1 MQRLTHMQEQL
12 GAWRPPPSRQDQL
25 LSQLQQVQGEL
36 EQHQRENGWLKDR
49 LGYVEACLALLD
61 CEVGRAV
68 QRRIGLGAA
77 GDNNGPATFPL
88 LRPVNRLNPQGE
100 LAGTAWP
107 HGRKPQ
113 VSVWALPALG
123 SWDATWDQH
132 ARELSTLDLVLLH
145 RQALQEMA
153 VMLPRAQLR
162 GPASPDAERLRCAA
176 ALPVQTGVLGMQ
188 ATVTAGGVHVAKQHS
203 TTCSSLASNSATLPG
218 QKSPCRAH
226 LPATIPTGR

>member
-1 MQRLTHMQEQL
+1 MREQL
-12 GAWRPPPSRQDQL
+12 GAWRSPPSRQDQL
-25 LSQLQQVQGEL
+25 LSQLQQVQDEL
-36 EQHQRENGWLKDR
+36 EQHQRENGRLKDR

-68 QRRIGLGAA
+68 QRRIGLGTA
-77 GDNNGPATFPL
+77 GDSNGPANFPL

-153 VMLPRAQLR
+153 VMLPRAQFR
-162 GPASPDAERLRCAA
+162 GPASPDAERLRCGYCAA
-176 ALPVQTGVLGMQ
+176 ALPVQIGVLGI
-188 ATVTAGGVHVAKQHS
+188 AGNSVHAAQQHL
-203 TTCSSLASNSATLPG
+203 TTWSSLASMCTR
-218 QKSPCRAH
+218 C
-226 LPATIPTGR
+226 